1 MLASLSTNPSDIR
14 LLTELLDRRP
24 SRQNQDPVQI
34 AALMRLASVLAT
46 SPDDLMGR
54 VAQVAL
60 ELTGAQSA
68 GISLLERDERLGP
81 VFRWK
86 TVKGLLQSQESRAL
100 PREASACAICLEAGT
115 AVLIAPSV
123 GDFPGQEDIPALT
136 ERLLVPVVT
145 LEGVAV
151 GALWVAMHDS
161 SQGFTRQDAC
171 VCENL
176 AVFVGAAVKSLMDA
190 REARQAAAEQ
200 ALQEERVENFIL
212 SLAHELR
219 NPLGSIAL
227 AESVLRN
234 RAKPGDELKPLDV
247 IRAQLRRMSVMVED
261 LVELGKIRL
270 GIMELRLDDC
280 RVSDLLLASAQAV
293 QAQAEAAGHR
303 LVLHPSDPGLLIHA
317 DSAKMIQVLVNLL
330 TNAIKYSP
338 QGGVITLSATPDDRH
353 IELHVADTG
362 IGLSTDQLGRIFELY
377 AQVDRKSLVAADGM
391 GIGLALV
398 QRVVELHHGT
408 VRAASAGLGCG
419 ATFTVRIPREPTGTA
434 VV

>member
-1 MLASLSTNPSDIR
+1 MLASLSTNPRDIR
-14 LLTELLDRRP
+14 LLTDLLDQRP
-24 SRQNQDPVQI
+24 SRQDQDQDQI

-46 SPDDLMGR
+46 LPDELLGR
-54 VAQVAL
+54 VTQVAQ

-68 GISLLERDERLGP
+68 GVSLLERDERLGP

-86 TVKGLLQSQESRAL
+86 AVRGVLQSQDSRAL
-100 PREASACAICLEAGT
+100 PRESSACAICLDAGT
-115 AVLIAPSV
+115 AVLIGFPAP
-123 GDFPGQEDIPALT
+123 DMPGHEDIPPMT
-136 ERLLVPVVT
+136 ERLLVPVFT

-161 SQGFTRQDAC
+161 RQGFTRQDARI
-171 VCENL
+171 CENL

-270 GIMELRLDDC
+270 GLMELKLDDC

-293 QAQAEAAGHR
+293 QAQAEAAGHQ
-303 LVLHPSDPGLLIHA
+303 LVLRPSEPGLLIHA

-330 TNAIKYSP
+330 TNAIKYTP
-338 QGGVITLSATPDDRH
+338 EGGTITLSATQEDCD

-362 IGLSTDQLGRIFELY
+362 IGLSADQLSRIFELY
-377 AQVDRKSLVAADGM
+377 AQVDRKSVLAADGM

-398 QRVVELHHGT
+398 QRVVELHRGT
-408 VRAASAGLGCG
+408 VRAASAGLGQG
-419 ATFTVRIPREPTGTA
+419 ATFTVRIPREPTGA
-434 VV
+434 VGV